1 MLQSEILDAV
11 YARITAAIT
20 DVPLHLGSDPN
31 TPNDVTEARMVLY
44 IEPADSAITTLGGP
58 GVLRRFERGGTIRVL
73 CLTPA
78 DFAADVA
85 GLILAERV
93 QEIFEGNP
101 CDQPLHYD
109 NVAIRTPRRES
120 ANYST
125 PVVITYRL
133 GVVK

>member
-11 YARITAAIT
+11 YIRIADAIT
-20 DVPLHLGSDPN
+20 DVPLYLGSDPN
-31 TPNDVTEARMVLY
+31 TPTTVTEPRMMLY
-44 IEPADSAITTLGGP
+44 IEPADSQITTLGGP
-58 GVLRRFERGGTIRVL
+58 GVKRRFQRGGTIRVV
-73 CLTPA
+73 CLTPSAQSA
-78 DFAADVA
+78 DIA
-85 GLILAERV
+85 GIILAQRV